1 MRLMVIEDNRTNL
14 LVLKGILQKFPDCE
28 VEAFLDPLEAVAR
41 GETVAFDLVIV
52 DYMMPGLDGR
62 GVISRLRA
70 RDDYRHVPIVMITA
84 DGNRQT
90 RIDSI
95 TAGAT
100 DFLNKPIDPVELRAR
115 IGNLLTL
122 RQQQLALAS
131 KAEWLTF
138 EVHLATR
145 HLAEREEEVIWRLSR
160 ALDYRDGETGEH
172 TYRVAT
178 IARLIADELG
188 LGHDCCRTIYL
199 AAPLHDI
206 GKVAIP
212 DTILR
217 KPGRLSEAEFDLMKT
232 HVAIGQD
239 ILADGAS
246 DLVQMAARIAGSHH
260 ERWDGTGYPHRI
272 CGAEIPIEG
281 RIVAVADVFDALC
294 SERPYKNAWPP
305 AKAREEIQRCAGTQ
319 FDPACVAAFE
329 RRWPE
334 ISKLYINRIQQ
345 DPPSN
350 ALQMEELKCAS
361 M

>member
-14 LVLKGILQKFPDCE
+14 LVLKGILEKFPDSQ
-28 VEAFLDPLEAVAR
+28 VEAYLDPLEAMAR
-41 GETVAFDLVIV
+41 AEAVLFDLIIV

-62 GVISRLRA
+62 GVIARLRQ
-70 RDDYRHVPIVMITA
+70 RNEYRHVPIVMITA

-122 RQQQLALAS
+122 RQQQLDLAGQ
-131 KAEWLTF
+131 ADWLST
-138 EVHLATR
+138 EVQRATL
-145 HLAEREEEVIWRLSR
+145 HIAEREEEVIWRLSK

-172 TYRVAT
+172 TFRVAT
-178 IARLIADELG
+178 IARMIAEELG
-188 LGHDCCRTIYL
+188 FSHERCRTLYL

-212 DTILR
+212 DAILR
-217 KPGRLSEAEFDLMKT
+217 KQGKLDADEYAIMKT
-232 HVAIGQD
+232 HVPVGQD

-246 DLVQMAARIAGSHH
+246 DLVQMASRIAGAHH
-260 ERWDGTGYPHRI
+260 ERWDGTGYPNRLR
-272 CGAEIPIEG
+272 GDDIPIEG
-281 RIVAVADVFDALC
+281 RITAVADVFDALC
-294 SERPYKNAWPP
+294 SERPYKPAWPVEQ
-305 AKAREEIQRCAGTQ
+305 ARTEIQRSAGSQ

-329 RRWPE
+329 RRWRE
-334 ISKLYINRIQQ
+334 ISKLYLNPAQSAPQ
-345 DPPSN
+345 
-350 ALQMEELKCAS
+350 LKLVSA
-361 M
+361 